1 MSTAA
6 TKRAPVATVIPKPCL
21 KQALKLVST
30 ACSQTKHAHFP
41 PPSEEA
47 KRYSGIEYDRTPI
60 VVLTNELA
68 LPERGCPGRT
78 FDDLDAHRYRHR
90 THHKSLSSVSEGS
103 IPSSSSSTA
112 NLGLPLSRTWPSSA
126 IDAAARN
133 TIGLGAGAEWSPI
146 YGDTSDLEDESG
158 SSAAEGR
165 QLYLKATAANVRGS
179 RRLKKAH
186 RSSRNMERLMGSSTT
201 TMTTRHSRLALLL
214 VLEAIPV

>member
-103 IPSSSSSTA
+103 IPSSPPLLTSGCPSAALGQARRSMQQQETPSV
-112 NLGLPLSRTWPSSA
+112 LGLSGLPYTGIRATWKMNQVPLLQRADSY
-126 IDAAARN
+126 I
-133 TIGLGAGAEWSPI
+133 
-146 YGDTSDLEDESG
+146 
-158 SSAAEGR
+158 
-165 QLYLKATAANVRGS
+165 
-179 RRLKKAH
+179 
-186 RSSRNMERLMGSSTT
+186 
-201 TMTTRHSRLALLL
+201 
-214 VLEAIPV
+214 

>member
-1 MSTAA
+1 
-6 TKRAPVATVIPKPCL
+6 
-21 KQALKLVST
+21 ALKLVST

-126 IDAAARN
+126 IDAAATRS

-186 RSSRNMERLMGSSTT
+186 RSSSKHGAVDGIIIDDDDDQAFTSSFASCPGSNSC
-201 TMTTRHSRLALLL
+201 LGGF
-214 VLEAIPV
+214 